1 MSKLAMVIKSRT
13 QPGKRAEVAALYQQ
27 HLAPRAAANEQQEL
41 VVWCDDSH
49 DPDVFYLFEIYANQE
64 AMGANAQAPWF
75 ADYMAAAGPM
85 LAAEPE
91 VAMAVPTWS
100 TGLS

>member
-1 MSKLAMVIKSRT
+1 MSKLAMIIKTRT

-27 HLAPRAAANEQQEL
+27 HLAPRAERNEEQEV
-41 VVWCDDSH
+41 VVWCDDAH
-49 DPDVFYLFEIYANQE
+49 DPDVFYLFEIYASQE

-75 ADYMAAAGPM
+75 ADYMAAAGPL

-91 VAMAVPTWS
+91 VGMAEPAWS
-100 TGLS
+100 TGL